1 MKKGNKMKRIT
12 ALLLAICVMSFAFTA
27 CGPQQ
32 SSATGEITVTGIGLS
47 DEGITV
53 GGTAAPEDSSAPVY
67 VAKDIVFYLENQ
79 GDSYGEGETREEHS
93 QQEADSHTVVHITQP
108 GTYMITGTLSSGQ
121 IAVDLGENAKKNPD
135 AVVNLILNNVNLTST
150 VAPAIV
156 CYSAYECG
164 SDDVETA
171 TKTVDTSAA
180 GFNISLADGSVN
192 NISGGHVAKIY
203 KPGTEDKLHKYD
215 AAIES
220 MVSLNINGTDGVLN
234 LAADNEGIE
243 TKLHMT
249 VNGGILNINSTDDSL
264 NAGEDGVSVIT
275 INGGR
280 LLCNANNGLEGDGI
294 DSNGW
299 LVINDGS
306 VSAFS
311 SEKSMDS
318 GLDSDNGIIINGGT
332 VYATGTMYDRV
343 SPESRQ
349 NTAVF
354 SMDEWVFNEEYVV
367 LKNSADETVA
377 AFKSPS
383 DHRTMIYSSPA
394 LTEGDYTL
402 YKAEKVEGENINGVY
417 TQVTEISGMVQLGHT
432 DRGSFPGA
440 GPGRPDRPE
449 TGSIKPE
456 IPEFKKPEKWQEH
469 EGSEDLP
476 PVGLLEI
483 IGDDKESERPQPED
497 FPGDENMPPEFD
509 SERPEID
516 KNGSPVGFGGEGDFG
531 FDTASLNST
540 FTVGKGFSMFS
551 SVRKLPEE

>member
-1 MKKGNKMKRIT
+1 MRKLI
-12 ALLLAICVMSFAFTA
+12 ALLMALMLCAMPFAGVAEEENSWIDALVDALNAEEAQNYLQNAIAAGRRVTTTISVEDIADTFIGEPAIDHVIADLLGALQITTYEQDDEIAFALSMKQATGRISDLFSFA
-27 CGPQQ
+27 
-32 SSATGEITVTGIGLS
+32 V
-47 DEGITV
+47 
-53 GGTAAPEDSSAPVY
+53 
-67 VAKDIVFYLENQ
+67 
-79 GDSYGEGETREEHS
+79 
-93 QQEADSHTVVHITQP
+93 
-108 GTYMITGTLSSGQ
+108 
-121 IAVDLGENAKKNPD
+121 
-135 AVVNLILNNVNLTST
+135 
-150 VAPAIV
+150 
-156 CYSAYECG
+156 
-164 SDDVETA
+164 
-171 TKTVDTSAA
+171 
-180 GFNISLADGSVN
+180 
-192 NISGGHVAKIY
+192 
-203 KPGTEDKLHKYD
+203 
-215 AAIES
+215 
-220 MVSLNINGTDGVLN
+220 
-234 LAADNEGIE
+234 AADNEGIE

-299 LVINDGS
+299 LVINGGS

-394 LTEGDYTL
+394 LTEGDYTF
-402 YKAEKVEGENINGVY
+402 YKAGEVEGENINGVC

-432 DRGSFPGA
+432 DRGTFPGA

-449 TGSIKPE
+449 SGSIKPE
-456 IPEFKKPEKWQEH
+456 IPEFKKPEEWKKH
-469 EGSEDLP
+469 EG
-476 PVGLLEI
+476 G
-483 IGDDKESERPQPED
+483 ERPQSED
-497 FPGDENMPPEFD
+497 FSGDENMPPEFD

-516 KNGSPVGFGGEGDFG
+516 KNGRPVGFGGENDFN
-531 FDTASLNST
+531 FDTASLSGT
-540 FTVGKGFSMFS
+540 FTVGKGFGIFS
-551 SVRKLPEE
+551 SVRMLPED